1 MRALLAH
8 RDARLYL
15 AGQAL
20 STVGDNALW
29 LAMGIWVKILTGSSS
44 AAGLVF
50 FAFTCGI
57 LLAPVT
63 GLVADRVR
71 HRPLLIGANL
81 AAATGICCLLLVQ
94 GRGQVWLIYPVMFG
108 YGALSSL
115 IYSAQTAL
123 LAVMLPT
130 DLLGEAN
137 SLLQMA
143 AMGLRVVS
151 PLLGAGLLAWAG
163 PLPVVLL
170 DAGTFV
176 AAAGAVA
183 ALRVRE
189 QAPAPATAHWRA
201 ELAAGIRYV
210 SHTPV
215 LRRLLIAGVIALL
228 VFGFFETVPFT
239 VIGQGLH
246 RAPAFLGVLEAV
258 MGVGALAGGVLAAPV
273 MRRTGERAL
282 VALALAVAA
291 AACLLL
297 IPPSLP
303 VVLAAMGLLGLG
315 IVWVNVGAI
324 TLIQRRTPARL
335 LGRVDAALTIAIT
348 VPQTASIALGAAL
361 VAVVDYRLL
370 LATMAVV
377 IVVAAAYLAGEPRA
391 RKSPES
397 GALPPASDGQSRVP
411 VGNIG

>member
-1 MRALLAH
+1 VRALLAH
-8 RDARLYL
+8 RDARFYL

-71 HRPLLIGANL
+71 RRPLLIGANL
-81 AAATGICCLLLVQ
+81 AAAAGVCSLLLVQ

-123 LAVMLPT
+123 LAVMLPA

-170 DAGTFV
+170 DAATFV

-189 QAPAPATAHWRA
+189 PAPAPAAAHWRA
-201 ELAAGIRYV
+201 ELVAGIRYV
-210 SHTPV
+210 GHTAV

-258 MGVGALAGGVLAAPV
+258 MGIGALAGGAMAAPV
-273 MRRTGERAL
+273 MRRTGERTL

-297 IPPSLP
+297 ILPSLP
-303 VVLAAMGLLGLG
+303 VVLAAMGLLGVG

-324 TLIQRRTPARL
+324 TLIQRRTPPAL

-377 IVVAAAYLAGEPRA
+377 IVAAAAYLAGWPRA
-391 RKSPES
+391 RKSTES
-397 GALPPASDGQSRVP
+397 GAMPPASDGQSRVP